1 MTNLTLELVGIVK
14 RENGKYFCPITLGK
28 GQGMRTIDLELPS
41 TWNYEADEPI
51 SVAADFRHNCY
62 LYKNRLVQVARNNG
76 IPETELLLRIKHL
89 VLKQEKELARIEKE
103 VQAFENLAQVADAR
117 RDQIPESVR
126 LFVWQRDRGKCVKC
140 DSNEN

>member
-1 MTNLTLELVGIVK
+1 
-14 RENGKYFCPITLGK
+14 
-28 GQGMRTIDLELPS
+28 MRTIDLELPS